1 MTYNDVV
8 ISIGTNLGNKIDNVR
23 IALEQITKL
32 SDIEFKSKIYLS
44 EPWGFE
50 SKNSFLNMAVLV
62 KTSLQPK
69 ELLMELKKIENEMG
83 RLKKVKNEYED
94 RIIDLDILIFD
105 QKKIN
110 SNELVVPH
118 PRIRTRKFSI
128 LVLKDLFHNQRIP
141 VLNNT
146 ADEMLQKVT
155 DHSKIEVQH
164 VEL

>member
-62 KTSLQPK
+62 KTSIQPK

-110 SNELVVPH
+110 SNELIVPH

-146 ADEMLQKVT
+146 ADEMLQKVN

>member
-23 IALEQITKL
+23 NALVQITKL
-32 SDIEFKSKIYLS
+32 SEIEFKSKIYLS

-110 SNELVVPH
+110 SNELIVPH

-146 ADEMLQKVT
+146 ADEMLQKVN

>member
-62 KTSLQPK
+62 KTSFQPK

-83 RLKKVKNEYED
+83 RQKKVKNEYED

-110 SNELVVPH
+110 SNELIVPH

-146 ADEMLQKVT
+146 ADEMLQKKLT
-155 DHSKIEVQH
+155 IIQIEVHH

>member
-62 KTSLQPK
+62 KTSFQPK

-83 RLKKVKNEYED
+83 RQKKVKNEYED

-110 SNELVVPH
+110 SNELIVPH

-146 ADEMLQKVT
+146 ADEMLQKVN
-155 DHSKIEVQH
+155 DNSKIEVHH

>member
-62 KTSLQPK
+62 KTSFQPK

-110 SNELVVPH
+110 SNELIVPH

-146 ADEMLQKVT
+146 ADEMLQKVN

>member
-83 RLKKVKNEYED
+83 RQKKVKNEYED

-110 SNELVVPH
+110 SNELIVPH

-146 ADEMLQKVT
+146 ADEMLQKVN

>member
-94 RIIDLDILIFD
+94 RIIDLDILISD

-110 SNELVVPH
+110 SNELIVPH

-146 ADEMLQKVT
+146 ADEMLQKVN

>member
-1 MTYNDVV
+1 
-8 ISIGTNLGNKIDNVR
+8 
-23 IALEQITKL
+23 
-32 SDIEFKSKIYLS
+32 
-44 EPWGFE
+44 
-50 SKNSFLNMAVLV
+50 MAVLV
-62 KTSLQPK
+62 KTSFQPK

-83 RLKKVKNEYED
+83 RQKKVKNEYED

-110 SNELVVPH
+110 SNELIVPH

-128 LVLKDLFHNQRIP
+128 LVLKDLFHNQQIP

-146 ADEMLQKVT
+146 ADEMLQKVN
-155 DHSKIEVQH
+155 DHSKIEVHH

>member
-23 IALEQITKL
+23 NALVQITKL
-32 SDIEFKSKIYLS
+32 SEIEFKSKIYLS

-50 SKNSFLNMAVLV
+50 TKNSFLNMAVLV
-62 KTSLQPK
+62 KTSFQPK
-69 ELLMELKKIENEMG
+69 ELLMELKKIEHGMG

-110 SNELVVPH
+110 SNELIVPH

-128 LVLKDLFHNQRIP
+128 LVLKDLFHNQQIP
-141 VLNNT
+141 VLNST
-146 ADEMLQKVT
+146 ADEMLQKVN
-155 DHSKIEVQH
+155 DHSKIEVYH

>member
-110 SNELVVPH
+110 SNELIVPH

-128 LVLKDLFHNQRIP
+128 LVLKDLFHNQQIP
-141 VLNNT
+141 VLNST
-146 ADEMLQKVT
+146 ADEMLQKVN
-155 DHSKIEVQH
+155 DHSKIEVYH

>member
-50 SKNSFLNMAVLV
+50 SKNSFLNMAVFV
-62 KTSLQPK
+62 KTSFQPK

-83 RLKKVKNEYED
+83 RQKKVKNEYED

-110 SNELVVPH
+110 SNELIVPH
-118 PRIRTRKFSI
+118 PRISTRKFSI
-128 LVLKDLFHNQRIP
+128 LVLKDLFHNQQIP

-146 ADEMLQKVT
+146 ADEMLQKVN
-155 DHSKIEVQH
+155 DHSKIEVHH

>member
-62 KTSLQPK
+62 KTSYQPK

-83 RLKKVKNEYED
+83 RLKKVKNKYED

-110 SNELVVPH
+110 SNELIVPH

>member
-69 ELLMELKKIENEMG
+69 ELLMELKKIENKMG

-110 SNELVVPH
+110 SNELIVPH

-146 ADEMLQKVT
+146 ADEMLQKVN

>member
-32 SDIEFKSKIYLS
+32 SDIELKSKIYLS

-83 RLKKVKNEYED
+83 RQKKVKNEYED

-110 SNELVVPH
+110 SNELIVPH

-146 ADEMLQKVT
+146 ADEMLQKVN

>member
-110 SNELVVPH
+110 SNELIVPH

-146 ADEMLQKVT
+146 ADEMLQKVN

>member
-110 SNELVVPH
+110 SNELIVPH

-141 VLNNT
+141 VLNST
-146 ADEMLQKVT
+146 ADEMLQKVN
-155 DHSKIEVQH
+155 DHSKIEVYH

>member
-62 KTSLQPK
+62 KTSFQPK

-83 RLKKVKNEYED
+83 RQKKVKNEYED

-110 SNELVVPH
+110 SNELIVPH

-146 ADEMLQKVT
+146 ADEMLQKVN

>member
-62 KTSLQPK
+62 KTSYQPK

-110 SNELVVPH
+110 SNELIVPH

>member
-110 SNELVVPH
+110 SNELIVPH

-146 ADEMLQKVT
+146 ADEMLKKVN